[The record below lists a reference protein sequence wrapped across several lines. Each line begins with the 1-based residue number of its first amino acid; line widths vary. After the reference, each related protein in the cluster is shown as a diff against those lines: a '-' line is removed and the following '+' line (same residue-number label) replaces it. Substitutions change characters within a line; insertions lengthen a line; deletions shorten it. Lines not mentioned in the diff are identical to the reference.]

1 MCFCFY
7 HDCIHTYTCK
17 QDCLALTSHHG
28 GSFFSFLLRYGIR
41 FDLFSDDDDLDGIDP
56 ITAKK
61 INFLYNKAVVGKEY
75 KEKPPA
81 KGIVLRVQYTMC
93 TTLQDEDIQCIWTSN
108 LAQIV
113 DFEFY

>member
-1 MCFCFY
+1 MTAYTHSYIQARLPCTYITPWWFVFY
-7 HDCIHTYTCK
+7 
-17 QDCLALTSHHG
+17 CL
-28 GSFFSFLLRYGIR
+28 LLRYGIR

-81 KGIVLRVQYTMC
+81 KGIVLRV
-93 TTLQDEDIQCIWTSN
+93 
-108 LAQIV
+108 
-113 DFEFY
+113 

>member
-1 MCFCFY
+1 MYLLSVICFCLY
-7 HDCIHTYTCK
+7 HDCIHTYIHAS
-17 QDCLALTSHHG
+17 DIALTSPHG
-28 GSFFSFLLRYGIR
+28 GSFFSLLLRYGIR

-81 KGIVLRVQYTMC
+81 KGTVLRV
-93 TTLQDEDIQCIWTSN
+93 
-108 LAQIV
+108 
-113 DFEFY
+113 

>member
-1 MCFCFY
+1 MVVR
-7 HDCIHTYTCK
+7 
-17 QDCLALTSHHG
+17 
-28 GSFFSFLLRYGIR
+28 FFFLLFRYGIR

-81 KGIVLRVQYTMC
+81 KGIVPR
-93 TTLQDEDIQCIWTSN
+93 I
-108 LAQIV
+108 
-113 DFEFY
+113 